1 MNAASSSSKLSC
13 FVDRV
18 RQRNEV
24 RMTTSPATSTA
35 SSSSSSQLSIS
46 STVLSSLSSPNQ
58 MEGLDADAIQG
69 MQRYEQ
75 KDAAI
80 DAMTDD
86 IGKLLDGLAHQADVM
101 RDEVRAK

>member
-1 MNAASSSSKLSC
+1 
-13 FVDRV
+13 
-18 RQRNEV
+18 
-24 RMTTSPATSTA
+24 
-35 SSSSSSQLSIS
+35 
-46 STVLSSLSSPNQ
+46 
-58 MEGLDADAIQG
+58 MEGLDADAIHG